1 MTDPIAETCEAC
13 GTQMEDWNLTSCC
26 TLSLCPVCGHI
37 KRDMERC
44 NAGARE
50 HAWGGSG
57 FFDDIR
63 TNLTYNRIN
72 GLIKGKG
79 SLKILEIG
87 FGAGKLLTK
96 FLKTG
101 NQVFGVD
108 AEMLEI
114 NVTENL
120 QEQGYLVYNTFEDA
134 DLPESEFDLIYG
146 IHVIEHVVNPAIVF
160 EKCFRLLKDDGFAYF
175 LTPNS
180 QSKGL
185 SIFKENWWNLE
196 DPTHIRFFSAGS
208 AKAMLGNAGLV
219 KVQTGIP
226 VWDSMTLEINSFL
239 RGFAG
244 DSREHGIMGKSF
256 TKVVDALGLPIA
268 ILARIINRQLSPTL
282 EIIASKNR

>member
-1 MTDPIAETCEAC
+1 MNNINKEICEAC
-13 GTQMEDWNLTSCC
+13 GTEMKDWDLTSCC
-26 TLSLCPVCGHI
+26 TLSLCPDCGHI
-37 KRDMERC
+37 KRDMARC

-63 TNLTYNRIN
+63 TNLTYNRLN
-72 GLIKGKG
+72 GLIKGKQ

-101 NQVFGVD
+101 HQVYGVD

-114 NVTENL
+114 NVNEDLQKNGNL
-120 QEQGYLVYNTFEDA
+120 IYNTFEDA
-134 DLPESEFDLIYG
+134 ELPESEFDVIYG
-146 IHVIEHVVNPAIVF
+146 IHVIEHVVDPAHVF
-160 EKCFRLLKDDGFAYF
+160 AKCSRLLKENGFAYF

-185 SIFKENWWNLE
+185 RIFKENWWNLE

-208 AKAMLGNAGLV
+208 AGIMLETAGFKNV
-219 KVQTGIP
+219 RTAIP

-239 RGFAG
+239 RGFSG
-244 DSREHGIMGKSF
+244 DSKEHGVMGKSF
-256 TKVVDALGLPIA
+256 TKVIDALGLPVSLLTRMANKQI
-268 ILARIINRQLSPTL
+268 SPTL
-282 EIIASKNR
+282 EIIASGK